1 MPKTEKFDLI
11 RYEYIV
17 YIYLLDTH
25 NICGI
30 LLTKD
35 DFVDMKSDSGQIVWV
50 PVESMDVNIVET
62 AEEVGEKGGGSVSRI
77 KHRICGLFEAEP
89 LDWKYA
95 KITIGDNVGTKQNVA
110 MARMPR
116 SPIVPVIFDINK

>member
-11 RYEYIV
+11 RYEYIA
-17 YIYLLDTH
+17 YIYLLETC
-25 NICGI
+25 NISGI

-50 PVESMDVNIVET
+50 QVESMDVDIVET
-62 AEEVGEKGGGSVSRI
+62 AEEAGEKGDTSVSKI

-95 KITIGDNVGTKQNVA
+95 KITIGDNVSTKQNVA
-110 MARMPR
+110 IARMPS